1 MKKGLIDLF
10 LFLAAQSGR
19 LSKPAPGRF
28 VVVHHQQIML
38 GEFKRGTGITA
49 IDAVVEL

>member
-1 MKKGLIDLF
+1 MQKRFINLF
-10 LFLAAQSGR
+10 LPFAAQSGG

-28 VVVHHQQIML
+28 VVVHCEQIRL

-49 IDAVVEL
+49 IDAFVEF